1 MAAAIEAESV
11 ALSSTTDSNEGDSFF
26 DFDDIQNTVKTSS
39 VFGNSD
45 SQMEVKKYLH
55 EPVTNNLHV
64 IVNVYPTVKKRF
76 LKYNTPLPS
85 SAPVE
90 RLFSY
95 ATMHNLPRYNRL
107 TDQNFEIRVLEKCNS
122 AKKWC

>member
-1 MAAAIEAESV
+1 MNAATEVESV
-11 ALSSTTDSNEGDSFF
+11 ILSSTTVQAPELDNYF
-26 DFDDIQNTVKTSS
+26 D
-39 VFGNSD
+39 FGNSVSTAELSIFGNTD
-45 SQMEVKKYLH
+45 AQIQVKKYLR
-55 EPVTNNLHV
+55 EPVTNNLLAV
-64 IVNVYPTVKKRF
+64 SVYPIVKNFF

-107 TDQNFEIRVLEKCNS
+107 ADENFEIRVLTKCNAS
-122 AKKWC
+122 KNLQ